1 MASLTS
7 TEYSRRWRE
16 ANKAQAKATERRRY
30 QANHAEILEK
40 KRLYRLKMY
49 YEKHGADAPPIKTRV
64 STLKIPKE
72 IVSEIPIVKE
82 DCIVVQRVPVTLT
95 FD

>member
-1 MASLTS
+1 
-7 TEYSRRWRE
+7 
-16 ANKAQAKATERRRY
+16 
-30 QANHAEILEK
+30 
-40 KRLYRLKMY
+40 MY